1 METVL
6 VTGSAGFI
14 GGHLT
19 DRLLSSYMVVGVDDL
34 SSGLRSTWDSHILNK
49 NFIPAPYNINSKK
62 LEEVFKANKIKYVFH
77 LAAKPGVSES
87 VKHPISFDLTNING
101 TVRVLELSRKYNI
114 KRLVFSS
121 SSSVYG
127 GSNGSPN
134 LESDFPNPKSPYALQ
149 KLTGE
154 NYCKIFSNELGLDTV
169 SLRYFNVIG
178 ERQRADSAYAAVLP
192 AFSTCKN
199 KNISPVI
206 FGDGLQSRDFCP
218 VESVVDVNI
227 LAAEHEGDLNGEV
240 FNVARGDSMSLL
252 HLCEI
257 LDLKSPIFKDERQG
271 DVKYSLANIDKA
283 KSILGYRPI
292 DNLEKEIL
300 RTSNYYK

>member
-19 DRLLSSYMVVGVDDL
+19 DRLLSKYVVVGVDNL
-34 SSGLRSTWDSHILNK
+34 SSGLKSTWDSHIFNK
-49 NFIPAPYNINSKK
+49 NFVPAPYDISSEK
-62 LEEVFKANKIKYVFH
+62 LEEVFKSNKIKYVFH

-87 VKHPISFDLTNING
+87 VKRPISSDLINING
-101 TVRVLELSRKYNI
+101 TVRILELSRKYNVE
-114 KRLVFSS
+114 RLIFSS
-121 SSSVYG
+121 SSSIYG
-127 GSNGSPN
+127 GSNGSPS
-134 LESDFPNPKSPYALQ
+134 LESDLPNPKSPYALQ

-154 NYCKIFSNELGLDTV
+154 KYCKIFSDELGLDTV

-192 AFSTCKN
+192 AFSTCKS

-227 LAAEHEGDLNGEV
+227 LAAEHERGLGGEV
-240 FNVARGDSMSLL
+240 FNVARGYSMSLL

-257 LDLKSPIFKDERQG
+257 LDLKIPIFKGERQG
-271 DVKYSLANIDKA
+271 DVKHSLANIDKA
-283 KSILGYRPI
+283 KSMLGYRPI

-300 RTSNYYK
+300 RTSYYYK